1 MFELKNL
8 IGKATVKGVLLSF
21 EFVEKFLSNKNH
33 EDITVKILNNGIEFK
48 ISHNQ
53 PIQWKC
59 CLTYHS

>member
-8 IGKATVKGVLLSF
+8 IGKATVKGLLLSV

-33 EDITVKILNNGIEFK
+33 EDITVKILKNGIEFK

-53 PIQWKC
+53 PKQWKDKG
-59 CLTYHS
+59 L